1 MVLKVTRERIG
12 RAKFLIWLLT
22 ALVAVSIVSSVSIA
36 VFISSSSDKQQS
48 GATAVL
54 GVQIAGPNQLSVG
67 DAVDC
72 VLDDGKQLP
81 NGKVKILPVCPKSF
95 GLSGNI
101 TGLYPGA
108 HPNLPVL
115 VTNQNNQDIKVTQ
128 IQIMVTATNKTG
140 CTTAST
146 NLQPTNYT
154 GPGFVVH
161 ANSSATINLPITMP
175 STVSNACQDATF
187 TLSYG
192 GSAVKP

>member
-1 MVLKVTRERIG
+1 MVLRVTREGIG
-12 RAKFLIWLLT
+12 RAKFLIWLVT
-22 ALVAVSIVSSVSIA
+22 ALVAISIVSGVSLA
-36 VFISSSSDKQQS
+36 VLVGDNGNKQQS

-67 DAVDC
+67 DTADC
-72 VLDDGKQLP
+72 VLDDVKQLP

-128 IQIMVTATNKTG
+128 IQITVTATNKSG
-140 CTTAST
+140 CTTSST

-161 ANSSATINLPITMP
+161 ANSSTTINLPITMP
-175 STVSNACQDATF
+175 STVSNACQDAIF